1 MDGRDERSGEVERE
15 LGGARERDL
24 AELAEIQATIA
35 RLRELRGR
43 IAQGQLE
50 PDDLALFLTLLET
63 VKTT

>member
-50 PDDLALFLTLLET
+50 PDDWALFLTLLET